1 LPQSTPGLLAAMI
14 LKLASNKQ
22 WYISYDDPDA
32 GQIASSMAKAMGI
45 QAGQPIPSGFSFN
58 HVRRI
63 TLHTTN
69 SGGATP
75 DQFPSRSGCNTS
87 NAGSAGI
94 SPSEGWI
101 EHTDYGSFRTQGSD
115 TACVLPLADN
125 SDSLAQQ
132 LLFLSV
138 IIGRQAEEDGGLL
151 LHGALLE
158 WQGAGIILAGPS
170 GVGKSTACTR
180 IPAPW
185 QCLCDDKTLI
195 ARDERGCYWAHP
207 WPTWSRFMD
216 GGSGGSWDVQK
227 AVPLRAIFILSQER
241 ADRAE
246 RLGSGH
252 AVPLLVEV
260 AKQGIWPIL
269 DSMQLDQARAFR
281 LRRFDTICALAKII
295 PCYHLKISRTGEFW
309 REIERALGQSHDAG
323 NP

>member
-1 LPQSTPGLLAAMI
+1 MI

-22 WYISYDDPDA
+22 WHISSADPDA
-32 GQIASSMAKAMGI
+32 GQIASSMADAMGI
-45 QAGQPIPSGFSFN
+45 EPGLPITTRPSVHPVRRMTIHTARTGSAANSQIEGWMGDSGF
-58 HVRRI
+58 
-63 TLHTTN
+63 
-69 SGGATP
+69 
-75 DQFPSRSGCNTS
+75 
-87 NAGSAGI
+87 
-94 SPSEGWI
+94 
-101 EHTDYGSFRTQGSD
+101 GSFRTHGPD
-115 TACVLPLADN
+115 TTCVLPPSDN

-132 LLFLSV
+132 LQFLAV

-158 WQGAGIILAGPS
+158 WKGAGVILAGPS

-195 ARDERGCYWAHP
+195 ARDENGGYWAHP

-216 GGSGGSWDVQK
+216 GGPGGRWDVQK
-227 AVPLRAIFILSQER
+227 AVPLQAIFILSQEEP
-241 ADRAE
+241 DQVE
-246 RLGSGH
+246 KLGAGH

-260 AKQGIWPIL
+260 AKQGIWPMDDFI
-269 DSMQLDQARAFR
+269 QLHHARAFR
-281 LRRFDTICALAKII
+281 LKRFDTICTLVKSI

-309 REIERALGQSHDAG
+309 REIEHALGQSHGAG